1 VTVGFWRVTATEATE
16 QQVAPPEPGFTPFE
30 NEFSDTAEAIYRR
43 GGTGYQWSEVDQL
56 LREEL
61 GDLRTRCKRAD
72 GSGRAANVLTESNDK
87 EIDLY
92 MVFIG
97 PNYERSSFIKVA
109 EDRIRR
115 FPRVK
120 TVAVADKRPDEEKW
134 RVRSLVERS
143 GIGRAASLRRHF
155 PAVTDEDVHVV
166 EAEFDA
172 DELAEGVEDVPAV
185 DVEQFAMAMAAH
197 TVPVTELSLL
207 PADLIALASE
217 SAVSLDYTTAVDAL
231 AATLSSQ
238 FVLFAGPSGTG
249 KSTLARLLARF
260 FAPRERWAIVE
271 ARRQWLGPE
280 DLFGYFSVMADYFA
294 STPDTETIVRLH
306 ESSVA
311 LMEDPVHASPP
322 ILVVEEIN
330 LSSIEGYLAPFMH
343 GFSTP
348 SAAWIGWQL
357 HSKATGAVDADRF
370 LRLPRIALLG
380 PFLRCFGTINVDAT
394 ALAPAR
400 KVAARASVMLLEPQD
415 AVTPEAIAGLADTQE
430 HPDHVADDGI
440 AASYIGNPRSA
451 LDAMDEAPVL
461 DLSIA
466 LASTFD
472 ALSPDQP
479 MPVSRR
485 DMLRCMLYGS
495 YLLALIDPD
504 RVPVALTGRL
514 TQVAAENAVL
524 HCVLPTLP
532 LERFAVA
539 VNTLLQG
546 SYALLEPP
554 DSETVLGGL
563 LKSRLHRLQEATE
576 SALGFG
582 DTVDFWSAL
591 S

>member
-1 VTVGFWRVTATEATE
+1 MTATESAEE
-16 QQVAPPEPGFTPFE
+16 QTAPSEPAFTPFE
-30 NEFSDTAEAIYRR
+30 KELSDTAEAIYTR
-43 GGTGYQWSEVDQL
+43 GGTGYQWSKVDQL

-61 GDLRTRCKRAD
+61 GDLTTRCKRAD

-87 EIDLY
+87 DIDLY
-92 MVFIG
+92 VIFIG
-97 PNYERSSFIKVA
+97 PNYERSNFISVS

-134 RVRSLVERS
+134 RVRSLIERS
-143 GIGRAASLRRHF
+143 GIGRAASLRPHF
-155 PAVTDEDVHVV
+155 PAVTDEDVHIV
-166 EAEFDA
+166 EAGFDA

-197 TVPVTELSLL
+197 TVPVTGLSSL
-207 PADLIALASE
+207 PAELIALASE
-217 SAVSLDYTTAVDAL
+217 SGVSLDYTNAVDAL

-249 KSTLARLLARF
+249 KSTIARLLARF
-260 FAPRERWAIVE
+260 FAPTDRWAIVE

-311 LMEDPVHASPP
+311 LMEDRFHASPP

-330 LSSIEGYLAPFMH
+330 LSSIEGYLGPFVH
-343 GFSTP
+343 GFSKP
-348 SAAWIGWQL
+348 SAAWIGWPL

-370 LRLPRIALLG
+370 LRLPRVALLG
-380 PFLRCFGTINVDAT
+380 PFPRCFGTINVDAT
-394 ALAPAR
+394 AIAPAR

-415 AVTPEAIAGLADTQE
+415 AVTPEAIAALADTQE
-430 HPDHVADDGI
+430 DSDDVAEDGK
-440 AASYIGNPRSA
+440 AADFLGNPRSA
-451 LDAMDEAPVL
+451 LDAMDEGPL
-461 DLSIA
+461 LELSNA
-466 LASTFD
+466 LASMFR
-472 ALSPDQP
+472 ALSPEQP

-495 YLLALIDPD
+495 YLLALVDPET
-504 RVPVALTGRL
+504 VPEALTGRL

-532 LERFAVA
+532 VERFAPT
-539 VNTLLQG
+539 VNNLLHG
-546 SYALLEPP
+546 SYGLLEPP
-554 DSETVLGGL
+554 DSEAVLGGI
-563 LKSRLHRLQEATE
+563 LKSRLHRLQEATD